1 MNEKN
6 IILLKKIYNSL
17 TLISTKGEETIVMA
31 DCLRALYDII
41 EECDVRIETKIIN
54 LDDIKE

>member
-1 MNEKN
+1 MDEKN

-17 TLISTKGEETIVMA
+17 TLISTKGEETIIMA

-41 EECDVRIETKIIN
+41 EDLSVVTETQIIN
-54 LDDIKE
+54 LNDLKE